1 MGIPNDDLSRSR
13 DTRVLRP
20 SPQPAAPR
28 RDVLGRWLMLG
39 TLAALLPLMVVLSDD
54 FGATWDEPP
63 RQRNGQLIFEYYQGK
78 VGLDAFQTDGSR
90 FYGGLFDVTA
100 VSLQQVLP
108 VDRYR
113 VRHALNAVFG
123 WLGVVACAA
132 LGARFGGPWMA
143 ALAALF
149 AVTAPRYFGHSMNNP
164 KDIPFAA
171 LAAWSLFAISGIRL
185 TYPYLSF
192 RLAALAG
199 LAIGLSLSVRPG
211 GVLFLMYAAGALL
224 FAVIWNR
231 ESDVRR
237 LRTTA
242 CAFVL
247 LAFVATTVP
256 MPFWPWLQLRPY
268 VGLID
273 AVRGVSNYGW
283 DGVMLFKGR
292 EIRATSLPWNYVA
305 VWLLYTT
312 PPVVLAGALL
322 SLGRARDGLRAALP
336 ALGMWFAVLFPMAY
350 VIVRGSTLYD
360 GIRQLLFMMPP
371 LFVVA
376 AIGWAWCLSALP
388 SGLKAIAAGV
398 LAVGLLEP
406 VVFQVRNHPNQV
418 VYFNRLLGGT
428 GRAVQRFELDYW
440 GNCYL
445 QAMRQA
451 AAIGRQAGVQVTVS
465 GERWHQMILN
475 APRVPEVSVTAPQR
489 GRHHFDVE
497 LMRGRKRNLVALMAR
512 QGDAVFTI
520 ATADGAPLCMAF
532 PGPRYAELPKQV
544 RVAAE

>member
-1 MGIPNDDLSRSR
+1 
-13 DTRVLRP
+13 
-20 SPQPAAPR
+20 
-28 RDVLGRWLMLG
+28 MLG

-54 FGATWDEPP
+54 FGVTWDEQP
-63 RQRNGQLIFEYYQGK
+63 RQRYGELVFEYYQGK
-78 VGLDAFQTDGSR
+78 AGLDRFQTDGSR
-90 FYGGLFDVTA
+90 AYGGLFDLTA
-100 VSLQQVLP
+100 VSLQHLLP

-123 WLGVVACAA
+123 WLGVAACAA

-143 ALAALF
+143 TLAALF

-171 LAAWSLFAISGIRL
+171 LGAWSLFAISGIRL

-199 LAIGLSLSVRPG
+199 LAIGLSLGVRPG
-211 GVLFLMYAAGALL
+211 GVLFLMYAAAALL

-242 CAFVL
+242 GAFVL

-256 MPFWPWLQLRPY
+256 MPFWPWLQLHPY
-268 VGLID
+268 VGLLD
-273 AVRGVSNYGW
+273 AVRGVSNYDW

-292 EIRATSLPWNYVA
+292 EVRAMSPPWNYVP
-305 VWLLYTT
+305 VWILYTT
-312 PPVVLAGALL
+312 PPVVLAGGLL
-322 SLGRARDGLRAALP
+322 SLGRVKDGMRAALP
-336 ALGMWFAVLFPMAY
+336 VLGMWLAVLFPIAY
-350 VIVRGSTLYD
+350 VIVRGSTIYD
-360 GIRQLLFMMPP
+360 GIRQLLFIIPP

-388 SGLKAIAAGV
+388 SRLTAIAAGV

-406 VVFQVRNHPNQV
+406 VVFHVRNHPNQV
-418 VYFNRLLGGT
+418 VYFNRLLGGPE
-428 GRAVQRFELDYW
+428 RAVQRFELDYW

-451 AAIGRQAGVQVTVS
+451 AAIGRQAGVPVTVS
-465 GERWHQMILN
+465 GDRWHQMILN
-475 APRVPEVSVTAPQR
+475 AARVPEVSVTAPHR
-489 GRHHFDVE
+489 ARHHLDVE
-497 LMRGRKRNLVALMAR
+497 LMRGSKRHLVALMSR

-520 ATADGAPLCMAF
+520 ATADGAPLCIAF
-532 PGPRYAELPKQV
+532 PGPRYAELPRHV
-544 RVAAE
+544 RVAAD